1 MKAFCIGEAGAP
13 ASFQERPSVS
23 PGPDELH
30 VRVAASALNRAD
42 LLQLKGRYPA
52 PPGVPQDIPGLEY
65 AGEVIGVGARVTRF
79 RPGDRVMGLVG
90 GGAFAEELVTHEREA
105 MAIPEGLSWAEAAAI
120 PEAFLTAYDALVL
133 QAGLRGTERV
143 LIHAVTSGVGTA
155 AAQLAAQMGAT
166 VVGTSRSPE
175 KLAGCAHWGVHH
187 PVVVQSDPPR
197 FAEAVRALVG
207 GVDVVLDLVGGSY
220 LPEAVEA
227 LAPRGRILLVGVL
240 GGASCELPLG
250 KLLRVR
256 GSVTGTVLRSR
267 PLEEKIVLAQDFSR
281 RALPLFS
288 RGVLRPV
295 IDSVHPFLELARLLE
310 RMASSSATGKLVVTW

>member
-1 MKAFCIGEAGAP
+1 MKAFCIGEAGAQ

-23 PGPDELH
+23 PGPDELR

-42 LLQLKGRYPA
+42 LLQLRGRYPA

-79 RPGDRVMGLVG
+79 RAGDRVMGLVG

-105 MAIPEGLSWAEAAAI
+105 MAIPEGLSWVEAAAI
-120 PEAFLTAYDALVL
+120 PEAFLTAYDALML

-155 AAQLAAQMGAT
+155 AAQLASQLGAT
-166 VVGTSRSPE
+166 VVGTSRSAE
-175 KLAGCAHWGVHH
+175 KLAEAAHWGVHH
-187 PVVVQSDPPR
+187 PIVVPSDPPR

-220 LPEAVEA
+220 LPEAVNA

-240 GGASCELPLG
+240 GGASCELPLH
-250 KLLRVR
+250 KLLNLRA
-256 GSVTGTVLRSR
+256 SVTGTVLRSR
-267 PLEEKIVLAQDFSR
+267 PLEEKILLAQDFAR

-288 RGVLRPV
+288 RGLLRPV
-295 IDSVHPFLELARLLE
+295 IDSVDPISELPRALE